1 MDVSLWRQRGR
12 PTKAPLAVG
21 VAWDTAQMLQALRSD
36 PLVRML
42 GHATV
47 TLLLSTVAYY
57 VVPLRFD
64 RVDPWTVGRL
74 VAALLLLAL
83 LVVLIRAQ
91 GRRSNRRQ
99 TPDYVRI
106 QWLLTALYALVL
118 LFALTYA
125 AVALQVPGQ
134 FAGLENRT
142 DALYFSVTLVATV
155 GFGDIHPVGGA
166 ARLIAT
172 VHMVFNLIYVGT
184 AIRMLVSR
192 TPLPPPP
199 AQPER
204 DS

>member
-1 MDVSLWRQRGR
+1 
-12 PTKAPLAVG
+12 
-21 VAWDTAQMLQALRSD
+21 MLQALRSD

-42 GHATV
+42 GHTTV
-47 TLLLSTVAYY
+47 TLFLSTVAFY

-74 VAALLLLAL
+74 FIALLMLGL
-83 LVVLIRAQ
+83 LVVLFRAQ
-91 GRRSNRRQ
+91 GRWSSRQ
-99 TPDYVRI
+99 QSQDYVRI

-125 AVALQVPGQ
+125 AVAVQVPGQ

-166 ARLIAT
+166 ARLLAT
-172 VHMVFNLIYVGT
+172 AHMVFNLVYLGT
-184 AIRMLVSR
+184 AIRMLVGRVSV
-192 TPLPPPP
+192 PSSPG
-199 AQPER
+199 EDGH